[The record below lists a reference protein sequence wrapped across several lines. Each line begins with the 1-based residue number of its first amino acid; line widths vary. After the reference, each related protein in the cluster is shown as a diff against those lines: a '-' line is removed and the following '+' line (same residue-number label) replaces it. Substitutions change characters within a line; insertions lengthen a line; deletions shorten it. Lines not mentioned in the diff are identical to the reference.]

1 MPTTTSLTALA
12 LRELRLAERTTAGQT
27 LVAALAGRGLA
38 SGNVGLTEL
47 LVGVGNDPERRRR
60 WREADGVLAVAA
72 GDALSIAALLVVLGP
87 ELGMSR
93 RRLVAAG
100 MEGDL
105 ADSELVEALLTA
117 LEVLPP
123 ALVDGGA
130 AAWLVRRVDA
140 AARRAARRQWRAA
153 ERSAPLE
160 EAGDV
165 PSEDDDPALIVS
177 TLLAEAA
184 ATGVV
189 TWRQAAVV
197 HAVRVA
203 DLAVLEHAR
212 VTRRSPQAVQREL
225 NRAEVAL
232 RAYLVSS
239 DVEPVR

>member
-1 MPTTTSLTALA
+1 MPTTTALTALA
-12 LRELRLAERTTAGQT
+12 LRALRPAERTTAGQT

-47 LVGVGNDPERRRR
+47 LVGVGNDPERWRR
-60 WREADGVLAVAA
+60 WRVADGVLAVGG

-117 LEVLPP
+117 LEALPS
-123 ALVDGGA
+123 ALVDGA

-140 AARRAARRQWRAA
+140 AARRAARRQRRAT

-160 EAGDV
+160 EAADV
-165 PSEDDDPALIVS
+165 PSEDDDPALVVS

-184 ATGVV
+184 AAGVV

-203 DLAVLEHAR
+203 DQAVLEHAR

-225 NRAEVAL
+225 NRAEAAL
-232 RAYLVSS
+232 RAYLASS